1 MCYLKPIYASLITLY
16 QRNTLLMKNNAIDGK
31 ATIIGVQIENKKS
44 NVIIN
49 YVGHIAV
56 ISIKPC
62 SS

>member
-1 MCYLKPIYASLITLY
+1 
-16 QRNTLLMKNNAIDGK
+16 MKNNAIDGK